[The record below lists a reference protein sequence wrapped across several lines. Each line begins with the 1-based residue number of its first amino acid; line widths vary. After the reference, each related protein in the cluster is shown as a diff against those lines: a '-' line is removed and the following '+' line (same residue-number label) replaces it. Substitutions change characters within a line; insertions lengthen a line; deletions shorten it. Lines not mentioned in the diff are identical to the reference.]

1 MNQIICK
8 KINFDLENEIKEI
21 FRNNLSNIFPEVV
34 FVNDEYVPLHAKE
47 SRIDHVLL
55 HSKNNKFVLIEYKKR
70 QGRDPINQILNYRR
84 LLAQEKANFYVFKD
98 LFYETTKLPQQEQ
111 AFEENSQKIGEKK

>member
-1 MNQIICK
+1 MNHQVICK
-8 KINFDLENEIKEI
+8 KVNFNLEEEIKEI
-21 FRNNLSNIFPEVV
+21 FRNNLSNIFLEVT
-34 FVNDEYVPLHAKE
+34 FVDDEYVPFHAKE

-84 LLAQEKANFYVFKD
+84 LLAQERANFYVFKD
-98 LFYETTKLPQQEQ
+98 LFFETTKIPLARTGIWGKFTEDW
-111 AFEENSQKIGEKK
+111 